1 LATRLAAENISAGEA
16 FEIIRKIKF
25 PKIDSRYHWKKLRFY
40 MYMIFRIIDCVPI
53 LTKHGYLTK
62 GSGIMSLVN
71 KYKKIA
77 ARNFPSRNKTI
88 LKLCGSIQYNEQAR
102 VHCPSEF
109 EGKDPKKFKFDPRLH
124 KENLAKLICDPAND
138 AMFTYKS
145 LFGSILFLQEEQ
157 KKARLKNKDIDENLL
172 IFFERIDYDHIN
184 TVLRLIR

>member
-1 LATRLAAENISAGEA
+1 MLL
-16 FEIIRKIKF
+16 
-25 PKIDSRYHWKKLRFY
+25 
-40 MYMIFRIIDCVPI
+40 
-53 LTKHGYLTK
+53 KHGYLTK
-62 GSGIMSLVN
+62 ASGIMSLVSR
-71 KYKKIA
+71 YKKIA

-88 LKLCGSIQYNEQAR
+88 LKLCESIQYNEQAR

-184 TVLRLIR
+184 TVLKLIR